1 MKVYAEM
8 LVFGAIA
15 VSVHAAGFVASPETG
30 EEGGGAQGEYL
41 VSIQGVTPQ
50 MESLI
55 AEWTAE
61 PELQSV
67 DPTPPIAQP
76 AADQPIAQPQALAL
90 REAQHAPVQLQALTT
105 PNIADQSAD
114 VRPVIDTTPSQPEP
128 EAAPMPKV
136 KPKLRP
142 EPKPAPKPKAV
153 EKPKPKAKK
162 SEPTKTA
169 KKSKPAQAGQAQQ
182 KAAGA
187 GQTKTAGTAGAAQV
201 KSGNAKSAAKA
212 LDVWGAQIRRAIE
225 RRKRSVR
232 GLKRRATVV
241 VQVTVAANGQL
252 LSYRVVKGSGNGK
265 ADSAALQ
272 AVKGVRAP
280 KAVRGVA
287 VSKHSFRIPMIFNP

>member
-15 VSVHAAGFVASPETG
+15 VSVHAAGFAASPETG
-30 EEGGGAQGEYL
+30 EEGGGVQGEYL

-50 MESLI
+50 LESLI
-55 AEWTAE
+55 AQWTTE
-61 PELQSV
+61 PQLQSV
-67 DPTPPIAQP
+67 DPIPPVAPP
-76 AADQPIAQPQALAL
+76 AADQPIAPPQAMAL
-90 REAQHAPVQLQALTT
+90 LDAQHAPVQLQALTA
-105 PNIADQSAD
+105 PNSPDQAPD
-114 VRPVIDTTPSQPEP
+114 LRPVIDTTPSQPKPEP
-128 EAAPMPKV
+128 APAPKV
-136 KPKLRP
+136 KPKPRP
-142 EPKPAPKPKAV
+142 EPKVV

-162 SEPTKTA
+162 PDANKTV
-169 KKSKPAQAGQAQQ
+169 KKSKPAQTGQSQQ

-187 GQTKTAGTAGAAQV
+187 GKTKTAGTAGAAQV
-201 KSGNAKSAAKA
+201 KSGSAKSAAKA

-252 LSYRVVKGSGNGK
+252 LSYRIVNGSGNGK

-272 AVKGVRAP
+272 AVKGVNAP
-280 KAVRGVA
+280 QAVKGVA

>member
-1 MKVYAEM
+1 MKVYAEI

-55 AEWTAE
+55 AEWTTE

-67 DPTPPIAQP
+67 DPSPPIAQP
-76 AADQPIAQPQALAL
+76 AADQPIVQPQALAL
-90 REAQHAPVQLQALTT
+90 QDAQHAPVQLQALTIPEIT
-105 PNIADQSAD
+105 ERAPDL
-114 VRPVIDTTPSQPEP
+114 RPVIDTTPSQPEP
-128 EAAPMPKV
+128 EASPVPKV
-136 KPKLRP
+136 RPKPRPDP
-142 EPKPAPKPKAV
+142 EPEPKAV

-162 SEPTKTA
+162 PDVKNTA
-169 KKSKPAQAGQAQQ
+169 KKAKPAQAGQSQQ

-187 GQTKTAGTAGAAQV
+187 GKSKTAGTAGAAQV
-201 KSGNAKSAAKA
+201 KSGSAKSAAKA

-280 KAVRGVA
+280 QAVKGVA

>member
-15 VSVHAAGFVASPETG
+15 VSVHAAGFVAAPETG
-30 EEGGGAQGEYL
+30 DEGGGAQGEYL

-50 MESLI
+50 METLI
-55 AEWTAE
+55 AEWTTE
-61 PELQSV
+61 PVLQSTE
-67 DPTPPIAQP
+67 PSPPIVP
-76 AADQPIAQPQALAL
+76 APADQPIVEPIALAL
-90 REAQHAPVQLQALTT
+90 LDAQHAPVQLQALTA
-105 PNIADQSAD
+105 PQIADHAPD
-114 VRPVIDTTPSQPEP
+114 VRPVIDTTPSQPKPEP
-128 EAAPMPKV
+128 APAPKV
-136 KPKLRP
+136 KPKPRP
-142 EPKPAPKPKAV
+142 EPKVV

-162 SEPTKTA
+162 PDANKTV
-169 KKSKPAQAGQAQQ
+169 KKSKPAQAGQSQQ

-187 GQTKTAGTAGAAQV
+187 GKTKTAGTAGAAQV

-241 VQVTVAANGQL
+241 VQVTVSANGQL
-252 LSYRVVKGSGNGK
+252 LSYRITNPSGNAK
-265 ADSAALQ
+265 ADKAALQ

-280 KAVRGVA
+280 KAVKGVA